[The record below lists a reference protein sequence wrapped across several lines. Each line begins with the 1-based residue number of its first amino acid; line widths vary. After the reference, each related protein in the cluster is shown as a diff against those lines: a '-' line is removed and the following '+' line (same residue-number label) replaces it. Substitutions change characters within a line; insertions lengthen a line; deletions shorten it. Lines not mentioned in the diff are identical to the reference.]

1 MDYRNLPPGLE
12 RRLAYSYHIR
22 INEPL
27 ISVRSNN
34 RTFRIPERRSR
45 NWRNNRLY
53 FGSIRTNIE
62 RDTDVRTFYTRV
74 DLYDNY
80 INEQLDTEI
89 PNGDLSELTNE
100 LANLIIENQQREETE
115 SIQESLPDLE
125 SDTEIDENVIS
136 GTRLLN
142 SPIISDNYHD
152 WPHRPSTPLL
162 RPLEPPGLEN
172 FRGMFNHREN
182 FNFNNL
188 IDIEKGVIS
197 KNLLEKSKVVYYGEG
212 RGLRAQVPSP
222 NDEPSC
228 PTQHENS
235 VGLDSL
241 CCICRENFEY
251 IDITRQLV
259 CEHIFHI
266 NCIDTWFTKNKTCPE
281 CRYEI

>member
-1 MDYRNLPPGLE
+1 MDISDYRNLPPGLE

-34 RTFRIPERRSR
+34 RTFRINTRYERHR

-53 FGSIRTNIE
+53 FGSIRTNIERE

-100 LANLIIENQQREETE
+100 LANLIIENQQREDTE
-115 SIQESLPDLE
+115 SIPESLPDLE
-125 SDTEIDENVIS
+125 SDTEIDENVIR

-142 SPIISDNYHD
+142 SPTISPPNG
-152 WPHRPSTPLL
+152 PLL
-162 RPLEPPGLEN
+162 RPLYREPPGLEN

-197 KNLLEKSKVVYYGEG
+197 KNLLEKSKVVFFGD
-212 RGLRAQVPSP
+212 RGLRAPA
-222 NDEPSC
+222 
-228 PTQHENS
+228 TQQESES
-235 VGLDSL
+235 VSSVLDPL
-241 CCICRENFEY
+241 CSICRENFEY
-251 IDITRQLV
+251 IDITRQLI

>member
-1 MDYRNLPPGLE
+1 MDISDYRNLPPGLE

-100 LANLIIENQQREETE
+100 LANLIIENQHDHSDID
-115 SIQESLPDLE
+115 SIQESGNDSGILD
-125 SDTEIDENVIS
+125 SDTDDENVIR

-142 SPIISDNYHD
+142 SPTISQGA
-152 WPHRPSTPLL
+152 PLL
-162 RPLEPPGLEN
+162 RPLEPPGLEH

-197 KNLLEKSKVVYYGEG
+197 KKLLEKSKVVFFGEG
-212 RGLRAQVPSP
+212 RRTLQ
-222 NDEPSC
+222 
-228 PTQHENS
+228 TQHDDESEN
-235 VGLDSL
+235 L

-251 IDITRQLV
+251 IDITRQLI